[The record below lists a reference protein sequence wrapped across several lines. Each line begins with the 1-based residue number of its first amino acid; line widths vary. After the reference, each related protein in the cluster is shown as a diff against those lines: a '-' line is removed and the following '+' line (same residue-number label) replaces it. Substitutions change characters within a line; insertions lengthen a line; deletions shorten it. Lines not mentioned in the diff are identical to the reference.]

1 MPAMDACGNGSG
13 QAGMDRVRVEF
24 PADTINMSI
33 ARTVAAAIAARA
45 DLTLDQ
51 VEDVR
56 LAMDEATA
64 HMIKIARPGSS
75 VRCDLWIEGRALHA
89 SVGCVV
95 DSEPP
100 PEPDPFAWTVLTAL
114 VESAALHVDGST
126 AELRWS
132 LTNDHSLHA

>member
-1 MPAMDACGNGSG
+1 MDAGGEDSG
-13 QAGMDRVRVEF
+13 VMGADRVSVEF
-24 PADTINMSI
+24 PADTINMTI

-45 DLTLDQ
+45 DLTIDQ

-64 HMIKIARPGSS
+64 HMIKIASRDSS
-75 VRCDLWIEGRALHA
+75 VRCDLWIEGRALQA
-89 SVGCVV
+89 AITCRV
-95 DSEPP
+95 DSGPP

-114 VESAALHVDGST
+114 VESAVLDVDGSAAT
-126 AELRWS
+126 LRWS